1 MIMIQAFIRHLAS
14 KKRADK
20 LKKKK
25 IYRENIINELVST
38 EVQYIKHIDILINV
52 DTFSSF

>member
-1 MIMIQAFIRHLAS
+1 MIQAFIRHLAS